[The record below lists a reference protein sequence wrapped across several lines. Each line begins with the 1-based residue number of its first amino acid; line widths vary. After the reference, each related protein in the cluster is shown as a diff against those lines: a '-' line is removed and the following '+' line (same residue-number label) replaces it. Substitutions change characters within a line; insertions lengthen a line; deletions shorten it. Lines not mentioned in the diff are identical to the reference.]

1 MTTVSI
7 PSLFDALSRLLAV
20 LVAEEAALRSLDL
33 VGIDEATTAKLEIE
47 PVLAAALSQT
57 LPTGDAERRAL
68 ARLRDEVVRRARANH
83 RRMRASLVAVSD
95 LVDQLTGVTRAT
107 YGRDR
112 DTPVRAVLT
121 QTIG

>member
-7 PSLFDALSRLLAV
+7 PSLFDALSHLLAV
-20 LVAEEAALRSLDL
+20 LVAEETALRSLDL

-47 PVLAAALSQT
+47 PILAAALSQS
-57 LPTGDAERRAL
+57 LPTGDAERGAL
-68 ARLRDEVVRRARANH
+68 KRLRDEVVRRARANH
-83 RRMRASLVAVSD
+83 RRMRASLVVVSD